1 MIHKRRENK
10 SDGAVSAGRNKN
22 SLPKRWYTALSGR
35 MSIRTRL
42 ILSFAVPIAFIILL
56 GVASFLKASSGIRN
70 SYENSTAQTI
80 SMTSR
85 YLQLGIK
92 SVEDISSQYLS
103 DDSIQKYFSGYYMD
117 NAVKTGENYQA
128 INNSILSKKTTN
140 DFISDITILS
150 DKVPSI
156 STTKMKDGISC
167 AQFYQTERGEAVNKE
182 NKTVWV
188 GADDYLDGKLGDDG
202 KIYSLRL
209 IRKLPGT
216 DAVIIIDLDNS
227 IVTDILRGL
236 DIDETGTVGLVT
248 SDGKE
253 ILGGDDNSNEAI
265 FADKQF
271 YQTAL
276 LNEEINGAGFVDD
289 QGTKELFIY
298 SKLGQTGAM
307 LCATIPK
314 AVIYNQ
320 ADSIRDITIIIV
332 IIACIVAVLI
342 AAVISTGMHKE
353 ISSIAAGLKKV
364 SEGDLTAEFYTKRR
378 DEFGKLNGE
387 LQHTFAK
394 MKELI
399 VNVKKLSIEVSDS
412 ACNVA
417 KTSEDFY
424 QASHEI
430 SHAVNEIEQGINQQA
445 ENAGEC
451 LSQMEKLSG
460 KISVVDDNAKEISR
474 IADDTRM
481 SISDG
486 TIVTRDLNSQ
496 TKATM
501 EISEE
506 IIRGIEELTVKS
518 MSISKIINV
527 ISEIAGQSNLLSLNA
542 SIEAARAGEHGKGFA
557 VVAEEMGKLANQSGS
572 SVKEIQKII
581 NDIQE
586 VTKDVAATA
595 GKAETVMR
603 QQEKAVENTTSSYLR
618 INENVE
624 KLVLNQNGILENVDN
639 IEQARVSTLRAIEN
653 ISAILEE
660 IAASSEMVNQ
670 TALNQLKTVETLK
683 ASADNLNGNSGNL
696 VNAVDTFTI

>member
-1 MIHKRRENK
+1 M
-10 SDGAVSAGRNKN
+10 
-22 SLPKRWYTALSGR
+22 
-35 MSIRTRL
+35 
-42 ILSFAVPIAFIILL
+42 
-56 GVASFLKASSGIRN
+56 
-70 SYENSTAQTI
+70 
-80 SMTSR
+80 
-85 YLQLGIK
+85 
-92 SVEDISSQYLS
+92 
-103 DDSIQKYFSGYYMD
+103 
-117 NAVKTGENYQA
+117 
-128 INNSILSKKTTN
+128 
-140 DFISDITILS
+140 
-150 DKVPSI
+150 
-156 STTKMKDGISC
+156 
-167 AQFYQTERGEAVNKE
+167 
-182 NKTVWV
+182 
-188 GADDYLDGKLGDDG
+188 
-202 KIYSLRL
+202 
-209 IRKLPGT
+209 
-216 DAVIIIDLDNS
+216 
-227 IVTDILRGL
+227 
-236 DIDETGTVGLVT
+236 
-248 SDGKE
+248 
-253 ILGGDDNSNEAI
+253 
-265 FADKQF
+265 
-271 YQTAL
+271 
-276 LNEEINGAGFVDD
+276 
-289 QGTKELFIY
+289 
-298 SKLGQTGAM
+298 
-307 LCATIPK
+307 
-314 AVIYNQ
+314 
-320 ADSIRDITIIIV
+320 
-332 IIACIVAVLI
+332 
-342 AAVISTGMHKE
+342 
-353 ISSIAAGLKKV
+353 
-364 SEGDLTAEFYTKRR
+364 
-378 DEFGKLNGE
+378 
-387 LQHTFAK
+387 QHTFAK

-506 IIRGIEELTVKS
+506 IIRGIEELTAKS